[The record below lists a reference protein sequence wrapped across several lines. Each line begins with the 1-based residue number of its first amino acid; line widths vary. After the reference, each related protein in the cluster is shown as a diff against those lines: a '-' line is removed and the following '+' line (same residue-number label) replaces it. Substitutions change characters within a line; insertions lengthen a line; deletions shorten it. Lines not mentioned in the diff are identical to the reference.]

1 MSQRKTGKKTLT
13 PIWIRKNGTAQSA
26 DFTSRLGISA
36 SIVTQKNQPDISV
49 IIPTYDRAH
58 TLPQAIAS
66 VLNQTLKP
74 REVIVVDDGSTDNTK
89 EVLSHYPGI
98 IIIDQKNNGVSSAR
112 NAGIEQ
118 ANGEWLAFL
127 DSDDKWLKE
136 KLEKQ
141 WAAICNADKL
151 ICHTEEIWI
160 RNGQRVN
167 PMKKHQKFGGMIYEK
182 CLPLCVI
189 SPSSV
194 MIHQSVFNDIGV
206 FDESLEVCE
215 DYDLW
220 LRICSKY
227 STLFFD
233 EPLIVKYG
241 GHENQLSRKY
251 WGMDRFR
258 IQAME
263 KILSFE
269 ELSAEDEKATVDMII
284 QKCEIIINGMQKRG
298 KDDEAKEWQEKMK
311 SYNY

>member
-1 MSQRKTGKKTLT
+1 V
-13 PIWIRKNGTAQSA
+13 A
-26 DFTSRLGISA
+26 
-36 SIVTQKNQPDISV
+36 QKNQPNISV
-49 IIPTYDRAH
+49 IIPTYNRAH
-58 TLPQAIAS
+58 ILPRALDS
-66 VLNQTLKP
+66 VLAQTQLP
-74 REVIVVDDGSTDNTK
+74 IEIIVVNDGSTDGTK
-89 EVLSHYPGI
+89 SVLSNYPGLK
-98 IIIDQKNNGVSSAR
+98 IIDQQHSGVSAAR
-112 NAGIEQ
+112 NIGLEHT
-118 ANGEWLAFL
+118 NGEWIAFL
-127 DSDDKWLKE
+127 DSDDEWLPE
-136 KLEKQ
+136 KLEQQ
-141 WAAICNADKL
+141 WAAICNDDKL

-160 RNGQRVN
+160 RNGKRVN
-167 PMKKHQKFGGMIYEK
+167 PMKKHQKYGEYIYEK

-227 STLFFD
+227 STLFIS

-241 GHENQLSRKY
+241 GHEDQLSRKY

-263 KILSFE
+263 KILSFG
-269 ELSAEDEKATVDMII
+269 ELSAEDEKATVDMIV